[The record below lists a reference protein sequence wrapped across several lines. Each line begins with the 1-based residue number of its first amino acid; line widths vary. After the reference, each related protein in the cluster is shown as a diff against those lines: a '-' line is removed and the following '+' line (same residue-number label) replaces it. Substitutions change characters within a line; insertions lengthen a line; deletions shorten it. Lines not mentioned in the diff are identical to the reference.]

1 MFTNVKYP
9 SRHTHQHTSPKQRF
23 LGVRAK
29 IKPIPPTN
37 DEVSVTRDPH
47 YGLGVQC
54 LDTYR
59 EWESVCKHTYHVR
72 GMLAATAAIPLLPP
86 APPSPLQLVV
96 VPPRSH
102 AHSLSLSSNHNRSL
116 ISLLSLP
123 PTNESQPSHWASSPA
138 SLSMSQP
145 GLRTPKSRLKLCRKI
160 EKRNGALRS
169 SCVYLIS

>member
-102 AHSLSLSSNHNRSL
+102 AHSLSILQPQPFPYL
-116 ISLLSLP
+116 FTIST
-123 PTNESQPSHWASSPA
+123 TNERISTVALSFFTGLSVNVPA
-138 SLSMSQP
+138 WPPNSKVSTQTL
-145 GLRTPKSRLKLCRKI
+145 PKNRKK
-160 EKRNGALRS
+160 ETAHFARPV
-169 SCVYLIS
+169 CT